1 MFCHDSGHGM
11 IRMGDTDDEDDGTL
25 VDVVVVADSVVEYG
39 GGGGVD
45 VVACNILD
53 QMVSNMAFGR

>member
-25 VDVVVVADSVVEYG
+25 VDVVVVDSVVGY

>member
-1 MFCHDSGHGM
+1 M
-11 IRMGDTDDEDDGTL
+11 IRMGETDDEDDGTL
-25 VDVVVVADSVVEYG
+25 VDVVVVADLVVEYGGG

>member
-25 VDVVVVADSVVEYG
+25 VDVADSVVEYGG